1 MPNPAA
7 APPLLPPF
15 SPTPHAIAIRPS
27 PQRACQREGGREGRF
42 AGREGEGGKSKS
54 GSPPPPP
61 PCFTVRRRTRG
72 WRKREEE
79 KEKPLFKGAPPPP
92 LLPPLLLSTPFRS
105 VARERTAAKETAE
118 EYYRG
123 REENDYL
130 PTLSFLMRHA
140 YSILL
145 SVGRA
150 GGKGVGARKRAWR
163 PRGRGGEGRGRPI
176 AAERGGVNG
185 GRVAEGGGERRVSR
199 HMQGG
204 ERGRERTNNCLGKE

>member
-1 MPNPAA
+1 M
-7 APPLLPPF
+7 
-15 SPTPHAIAIRPS
+15 R
-27 PQRACQREGGREGRF
+27 GGRERGAKVSLARHHHHHHVLQYVEEP
-42 AGREGEGGKSKS
+42 GGGERE
-54 GSPPPPP
+54 
-61 PCFTVRRRTRG
+61 R
-72 WRKREEE
+72 RKR
-79 KEKPLFKGAPPPP
+79 KSRFLRALPPP

-150 GGKGVGARKRAWR
+150 E
-163 PRGRGGEGRGRPI
+163 GRGWVREREPGGREDGGEGRPI
-176 AAERGGVNG
+176 AAARGGVNG

>member
-1 MPNPAA
+1 M
-7 APPLLPPF
+7 
-15 SPTPHAIAIRPS
+15 R
-27 PQRACQREGGREGRF
+27 GGRERGAKVSLARHHHHHHVLQYVEEP
-42 AGREGEGGKSKS
+42 GGGERE
-54 GSPPPPP
+54 
-61 PCFTVRRRTRG
+61 R
-72 WRKREEE
+72 RKR
-79 KEKPLFKGAPPPP
+79 KSRFLRALPPP

-150 GGKGVGARKRAWR
+150 
-163 PRGRGGEGRGRPI
+163 EGRGWVR
-176 AAERGGVNG
+176 EREPG
-185 GRVAEGGGERRVSR
+185 GREDGGGEADRCCAGGGERRK
-199 HMQGG
+199 GG
-204 ERGRERTNNCLGKE
+204 GGRGRKEGKQAHARGGKRPRKNEQLPRKGMKTGQVTSMDRSLHSKRRMT

>member
-7 APPLLPPF
+7 APPPPSSFLSHPPCYSHSAESSASLPKGGN
-15 SPTPHAIAIRPS
+15 
-27 PQRACQREGGREGRF
+27 EGGREGRF
-42 AGREGEGGKSKS
+42 AGRKGEGGKSKS
-54 GSPPPPP
+54 GAPPPPP

-79 KEKPLFKGAPPPP
+79 KEKPLFKGAPPLP
-92 LLPPLLLSTPFRS
+92 LFPPLLLSTPFRS
-105 VARERTAAKETAE
+105 VARERTAAKEAAE

-163 PRGRGGEGRGRPI
+163 PRGRGGG
-176 AAERGGVNG
+176 G
-185 GRVAEGGGERRVSR
+185 GRSLL
-199 HMQGG
+199 
-204 ERGRERTNNCLGKE
+204 RGVG